1 MQGDF
6 LFFSG
11 WFCRLRKVS
20 STEKKC
26 SSTKLDLY
34 YQGAFS
40 MAKRGHCTTA
50 CGAGLTLSF
59 TILPCRTGVFLLCTI
74 PLEKYYYECSSKMFL
89 IKFIKNTAGAWM
101 CCLPRSSCQEQE
113 GVSEHRAQALG
124 VLSKST
130 RRTRLTLIHLA

>member
-40 MAKRGHCTTA
+40 MAKRGHCTTSLW
-50 CGAGLTLSF
+50 GSLWG
-59 TILPCRTGVFLLCTI
+59 RTYSQIHNTSMSNRSVFI
-74 PLEKYYYECSSKMFL
+74 
-89 IKFIKNTAGAWM
+89 I
-101 CCLPRSSCQEQE
+101 
-113 GVSEHRAQALG
+113 
-124 VLSKST
+124 
-130 RRTRLTLIHLA
+130 